1 MSYTFV
7 PNKSLGQLLNI
18 SPKNVT
24 FLNLQFRAQSFNYF
38 LLFHYYVIILIL
50 HQQMYF
56 KEHL

>member
-24 FLNLQFRAQSFNYF
+24 FLKAFNLELNHLIIFFYSM
-38 LLFHYYVIILIL
+38 IILL
-50 HQQMYF
+50 Y
-56 KEHL
+56 